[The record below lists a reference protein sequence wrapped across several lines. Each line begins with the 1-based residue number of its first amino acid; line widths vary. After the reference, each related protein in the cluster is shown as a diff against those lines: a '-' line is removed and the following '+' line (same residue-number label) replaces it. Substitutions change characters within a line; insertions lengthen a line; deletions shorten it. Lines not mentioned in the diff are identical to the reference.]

1 MEKHFFNPVNLHEP
15 RGYTHAVAVDGG
27 RTIFIAGQ
35 VAFDHDGNLI
45 GPGDL
50 RAQAAQALENLAAAL
65 AAAGATPAH
74 VVKLNTYVVNYKP
87 ADLPIIREARAQIF
101 TGDKL
106 PASTLIG
113 VQALAFDGLL
123 IEIEAITVIK

>member
-1 MEKHFFNPVNLHEP
+1 MEKHFFNPANLHEP
-15 RGYTHAVAVDGG
+15 RGYTHAVAVEGG

-35 VAFDHDGNLI
+35 VAFDHDGNLV

-50 RAQAAQALENLAAAL
+50 RAQAAQTLENLVAAL
-65 AAAGATPAH
+65 AAAGTTPAD

-113 VQALAFDGLL
+113 VQALALDGFL
-123 IEIEAITVIK
+123 IEIEALAGIK